1 MDIND
6 LELMT
11 KENTFYKPFEK
22 FILRTPFLSLNYIEN
37 LTEDVIKDLCRKE
50 IIAESIYI
58 ASPELYREMLKFI
71 APDSKNIDR
80 NLLNALAKYLIRMGS
95 RSTPFGLFSGCSIGK
110 LSNTNSVVEIDYE
123 FDHKRNTRIDMN
135 YLCSLVQ
142 QIENDIEIRKKLLYF
157 PNNSLYKV
165 GEELRYV
172 EYKYE
177 NFRRNHYIISVDN
190 SEYLDVIL
198 SFSKEGKSIKS
209 LSELIVNDEISS
221 IEAED
226 FINELINNQILTSNL
241 MPNVSGVDYFEKIK
255 GVLNTFDNDYNII
268 LTEICDRLL
277 QLNQKMI
284 NINEYIDFNK
294 LLLSINN
301 KGNEK
306 FLIQKDLYLKTK
318 CSIIKYDITDS
329 LYNGVKVLNKLTRF
343 NESKN
348 LLDFKKNFLE
358 RYETEE
364 IPLCLALDSEV
375 GIGYG
380 NIKNNNLIS
389 PLIDDLPIYQNYE
402 NENAKYTFDK
412 IEEFIYL
419 KYIQNLKNNESLIEI
434 TDDELENFN
443 ENWTDLPDTFSVMTN
458 ILSSKEDNTL
468 LHLEFAGGSSAS
480 RLIGRFS
487 YLDIEMHN
495 FINEIYKKESEL
507 NNDVIIAEII
517 HLPESR
523 TGNITHRYSTREFEI
538 EYLAKSELVESKKI
552 NINDLFISIKNNKI
566 ILRSGKLNKIIKP
579 ILSNAHNYSYNSLPI
594 YNFLCD
600 IQSQGLR
607 RSLLF
612 KWPDLL
618 LGSNFLP
625 RVKYK
630 NIILSLAEWNLDIK
644 EINDVNDII
653 QFRSYLVQ
661 KKVPKKVL
669 ISESDNELLIN
680 IDNDIEL
687 NIIRNILKSK
697 NKIKIKEFLYDD
709 NSLVK
714 SKTQKFTNEIIFTF
728 YKNF

>member
-1 MDIND
+1 
-6 LELMT
+6 MT
-11 KENTFYKPFEK
+11 KEITFYKPFEK
-22 FILRTPFLSLNYIEN
+22 FILRAPFLSLNYIEN
-37 LTEDVIKDLCRKE
+37 LTEEVIKDLCRKE
-50 IIAESIYI
+50 IVAESIYI

-71 APDSKNIDR
+71 APNSKNIDR

-95 RSTPFGLFSGCSIGK
+95 RPTPFGLFSGCSIGK

-142 QIENDIEIRKKLLYF
+142 QIENDFEIRKKLLYF
-157 PNNSLYKV
+157 PNNSIYKI

-190 SEYLDVIL
+190 SEYLDAIL

-209 LSELIVNDEISS
+209 ISELIVNDEISS
-221 IEAED
+221 KEAED

-268 LTEICDRLL
+268 LTEICDRLV

-318 CSIIKYDITDS
+318 CSIIKDNITDS

-402 NENAKYTFDK
+402 YENPKYTFDK

-419 KYIQNLKNNESLIEI
+419 KYIQNLKNSESLIEI
-434 TDDELENFN
+434 TDDELEDFN

-630 NIILSLAEWNLDIK
+630 NIILSLAEWNLNIK
-644 EINDVNDII
+644 EINDINDII